1 LAVGSSLNPVSTNPA
16 TVAIRSAVR
25 ECLASC
31 SAGDTVLVAVSG
43 GADSLALAAA
53 LVPECKN
60 MLINLVGVTID
71 HQLQNRSGEQA
82 TKVSSQLSKLGISL
96 IEVIKVDVELV
107 DGLEASAR
115 RARYVALDAIAETHD
130 AKLIFLGHT
139 LNDQAESVLLGL
151 ARGSGARSLSGMARC
166 TGKYCRPLL
175 GITRLETLATC
186 AENDLI
192 PWIDPHNS
200 DSQFARVRVR
210 TDALPKL
217 EESIGPGITEAL
229 ARSADLLRD
238 DADAL
243 DALANDFAAGLNL
256 ADLEISALAALA
268 RAVRTRVLRIA
279 IYAAGAPMGSITA
292 DHVASVEAFVTSWHG
307 QGACSLPG
315 GVKVERISG
324 RLSLLSR

>member
-1 LAVGSSLNPVSTNPA
+1 VSINPA

-25 ECLASC
+25 DCLSTC
-31 SAGDTVLVAVSG
+31 SAGDNVIVAVSG

-53 LVPECKN
+53 LLPETN
-60 MLINLVGVTID
+60 SALLNLIAITID
-71 HQLQNRSGEQA
+71 HQLQEKSSEQA
-82 TKVSSQLSKLGISL
+82 DRVVAQLKELGILQSE
-96 IEVIKVDVELV
+96 IIKVTVELT

-115 RARYVALDAIAETHD
+115 RARYEALEQAAAKYN

-151 ARGSGARSLSGMARC
+151 ARGSGARSLSGMAKC
-166 TGKYCRPLL
+166 NGKYCRPLL
-175 GITRLETLATC
+175 KITREQTLAAC
-186 AENDLI
+186 S
-192 PWIDPHNS
+192 DPHNS

-217 EESIGPGITEAL
+217 EESIGPGITQAL

-243 DALANDFAAGLNL
+243 DGWADQFSEGLDL
-256 ADLEISALAALA
+256 ADLDIVLLAELPK
-268 RAVRTRVLRIA
+268 AVRTRVLRKA
-279 IYAAGAPMGSITA
+279 IYAAGAPMGSISA
-292 DHVASVEAFVTSWHG
+292 DHVANVEAFITSWHG

>member
-1 LAVGSSLNPVSTNPA
+1 M
-16 TVAIRSAVR
+16 
-25 ECLASC
+25 
-31 SAGDTVLVAVSG
+31 VAVSG

-60 MLINLVGVTID
+60 ALVNLVGVTID
-71 HQLQNRSGEQA
+71 HQLQKSSSEQA
-82 TKVSSQLSKLGISL
+82 AKVLSQLSELGISQVE
-96 IEVIKVDVELV
+96 IVKVDVELI

-115 RARYVALDAIAETHD
+115 RARYAALDTVALKND

-175 GITRLETLATC
+175 EISRSETLAAC
-186 AENDLI
+186 AENNLT
-192 PWIDPHNS
+192 PWVDPHNS
-200 DSQFARVRVR
+200 DLQFARVRVR
-210 TDALPKL
+210 TEALPKL

-243 DALANDFAAGLNL
+243 DEWATQVAADLDL
-256 ADLEISALAALA
+256 SDLEINLLAGLPK
-268 RAVRTRVLRIA
+268 AVRTRLLRKA

-292 DHVASVEAFVTSWHG
+292 DHVATVEAFVTSWHG

-315 GVKVERISG
+315 GVKVFRISG

>member
-1 LAVGSSLNPVSTNPA
+1 MSTNPA
-16 TVAIRSAVR
+16 TVTIRSAVR
-25 ECLASC
+25 ECLSSC
-31 SAGDTVLVAVSG
+31 SAGDTVLAAVSG

-53 LVPECKN
+53 LVPEAKN
-60 MLINLVGVTID
+60 LLVNLVGVTID
-71 HQLQNRSGEQA
+71 HQLQKNSGEQA
-82 TKVSSQLSKLGISL
+82 TKVLAQLLELGIDKVE
-96 IEVIKVDVELV
+96 IVKVDVEML

-115 RARYVALDAIAETHD
+115 RARYAALDALAEKHN
-130 AKLIFLGHT
+130 ARLVFLGHT

-175 GITRLETLATC
+175 EITRLQTLAAC
-186 AENDLI
+186 DENKLT
-192 PWIDPHNS
+192 PWVDPHNS
-200 DSQFARVRVR
+200 DLSFARVRVR

-243 DALANDFAAGLNL
+243 DGWATQVAAELDLANLEITRL
-256 ADLEISALAALA
+256 ADLPK
-268 RAVRTRVLRIA
+268 AVRTRLLRKA

-292 DHVASVEAFVTSWHG
+292 EHVASVEAFVTSWHG

-315 GVKVERISG
+315 GVKVSRISG

>member
-1 LAVGSSLNPVSTNPA
+1 MVGSSLNPVSTNPA

-25 ECLASC
+25 ECLSSC

-53 LVPECKN
+53 LVPESKN
-60 MLINLVGVTID
+60 ALVNLVGVTID
-71 HQLQNRSGEQA
+71 HQLQKNSGEQA
-82 TKVSSQLSKLGISL
+82 AKVRTQLLALGIS
-96 IEVIKVDVELV
+96 EVEIVKVDVEMI

-115 RARYVALDAIAETHD
+115 RARYAALDAVAEKYN

-175 GITRLETLATC
+175 EITRTETLAAC
-186 AENDLI
+186 AENSLT

-210 TDALPKL
+210 TTALPKL
-217 EESIGPGITEAL
+217 EETIGPGITEAL

-243 DALANDFAAGLNL
+243 DGWANQVAVGLDL
-256 ADLEISALAALA
+256 SDLEISLLADLPK
-268 RAVRTRVLRIA
+268 AVRTRLLRMA
-279 IYAAGAPMGSITA
+279 IYAAGAPTGSITA
-292 DHVASVEAFVTSWHG
+292 DHMASVEAFVTSWHG

-315 GVKVERISG
+315 GVKVSRISG

>member
-1 LAVGSSLNPVSTNPA
+1 VSTNPA

-60 MLINLVGVTID
+60 LLINLVGVTID
-71 HQLQNRSGEQA
+71 HQLQNKSGEQA
-82 TKVSSQLSKLGISL
+82 AKVSSQLSKLGISL
-96 IEVIKVDVELV
+96 VEVIKVDVELV

-115 RARYVALDAIAETHD
+115 RARYVALDEIASKHG

-175 GITRLETLATC
+175 GITRSETLAAC

-279 IYAAGAPMGSITA
+279 IYAAGAPIGSITA